1 VTDRI
6 VLFCTGSA
14 PLLATL
20 ASQREYIM
28 RETLAVDMS
37 FSPSSGEHS
46 STFDLNG
53 EEVTV
58 GLRRR
63 SAA

>member
-6 VLFCTGSA
+6 AIFCAA
-14 PLLATL
+14 PHQVRDTL
-20 ASQREYIM
+20 ASQREYIS
-28 RETLAVDMS
+28 RETLAVDIS
-37 FSPSSGEHS
+37 FSASSGEYS

-53 EEVTV
+53 DTITV
-58 GLRRR
+58 GLERR